1 MTPFLL
7 ASPHCLPRAIR
18 TCLHGTPQ
26 LMLGALL
33 IGSIG
38 LAWGEDPF
46 AKSAAIVSRH
56 KAVFNTPPKQV
67 PSFHGVDSPIT
78 GNGDIGLTVSGR
90 PARQRYWI
98 SKNDFW
104 KSGPD
109 YKQCGPSLIGG
120 IDVRIN
126 QLQDASYHV
135 EQILYQP
142 VLRSTFATPDTTVTL
157 EARVVASDGM
167 ILLELSTDKQAVQ
180 VELNLWAKDGFG
192 SETATGQDGDV
203 VWVSRKFKTPDL
215 LFPSEAVVA
224 LRTTPSRGTSFSLQ
238 PGQPVTIAAAV
249 MTNHDTKDY
258 DALAREK
265 ARRADPADI
274 ARLKAEHQKWWQEF
288 WAASYVELDDKL
300 LEKYYYGS
308 HYIMACCSRNGKF
321 PPGLYGN
328 WITSD
333 RTAWSGDIHLNYNH
347 EAPFWAL
354 YSSNRVGLTD
364 CYDTPLLEHLEE
376 FQADARKLLNKNG
389 AYASVALGPKGLT
402 CRFQDKAGMDASYQE
417 KCGENSSYQDLA
429 GTPMFLGQKSN
440 AVFASMNM
448 VLRYQYTYDTDYVAK
463 VYPYLAAVAGFWEDY
478 LTLEN
483 GRYVIHDD
491 NFDEVG
497 PWQGKDW
504 KQSYGDFNPSPTLG
518 FLRVFFKAIIG
529 ISEDLNQDAPKREQ
543 WRLILAGLSDWPV
556 AEENGSKRFR
566 ACEGG
571 SSTAAKSIGLD
582 YSIMHGL
589 VFPATNIGL
598 NSEPV
603 LLDRIRKDLDRWTN
617 KEWLHHGNA
626 FQSVF
631 IGAARVGYDP
641 DFLFAKARAKIAAD
655 AYPNLWIYAGGG
667 GIETCSGI
675 PGMLN
680 EMMLQS
686 HDNVIRVFPVF
697 PATQKAS
704 FYRLRTFGAFLVS
717 SAIDNGA
724 IAQVVIESEKG
735 RPCVMLN
742 PWPGRTVA
750 IHRNGKLAQH
760 LTGMQLQLATAAGE
774 HLLLVPEHP

>member
-1 MTPFLL
+1 MTRLVFAWPLYPP
-7 ASPHCLPRAIR
+7 STIR
-18 TCLHGTPQ
+18 TWLRRSSRFFLGT
-26 LMLGALL
+26 LL

-38 LAWGEDPF
+38 LACGEDPC
-46 AKSAAIVSRH
+46 AKSAEIVSRH
-56 KAVFNTPPKQV
+56 KAVFNSPSKQV

-120 IDVRIN
+120 IDVSID
-126 QLQDASYHV
+126 QLTDASYHV
-135 EQILYQP
+135 EQILYEP
-142 VLRSTFATPDTTVTL
+142 VLRSTFTTPDTTVTL
-157 EARVVASDGM
+157 EARVVATDGI
-167 ILLELSTDKQAVQ
+167 ILLELSTDKHPVQ

-192 SETATGQDGDV
+192 SETAKGQDGDV

-215 LFPSEAVVA
+215 LFPSEAMVA
-224 LRTTPSRGTSFSLQ
+224 LRTVPARGNAFSLE
-238 PGQPVTIAAAV
+238 PGHPLIIAAAV
-249 MTNHDTKDY
+249 MTNHDTKNY
-258 DALAREK
+258 EALTMEMAK
-265 ARRADPADI
+265 RADSANI
-274 ARLKAEHQKWWQEF
+274 TRLKSAHQKWWQDF
-288 WAASYVELDDKL
+288 WATSYVELDDKL

-308 HYIMACCSRNGKF
+308 HYIMACCSRNGQF

-354 YSSNRVGLTD
+354 YSSNHVSLTD

-376 FQADARKLLNKNG
+376 FQTDARKHLNQKG

-429 GTPMFLGQKSN
+429 GQPMFLGQKSN
-440 AVFASMNM
+440 ALFASMNM
-448 VLRYQYTYDTDYVAK
+448 LLRYHYTYDQDYATK
-463 VYPYLAAVAGFWEDY
+463 IYPYLAAVAAFWEGY

-491 NFDEVG
+491 NFDEIG

-504 KQSYGDFNPSPTLG
+504 KLGYGDFNSSPSLG
-518 FLRVFFKAIIG
+518 FLRVFLKAIIG
-529 ISEDLNQDAPKREQ
+529 ISEDLNRDADKRGK
-543 WRLILAGLSDWPV
+543 WRHILAGLSDWPV
-556 AEENGSKRFR
+556 AEDNGCTRFR
-566 ACEGG
+566 ACESG

-598 NSEPV
+598 NSAPV
-603 LLDRIRKDLDRWTN
+603 MLDRIRDDLRRWTD

-686 HDNVIRVFPVF
+686 HDDVLRIFPVF
-697 PATQKAS
+697 PAKQKAA
-704 FYRLRTFGAFLVS
+704 FFRLRTFGAFLVS
-717 SAIDNGA
+717 SAIDHGT
-724 IAQVVIESEKG
+724 ITQVVIESVKG
-735 RPCVMLN
+735 RPCILLN
-742 PWPGRTVA
+742 PWPGCTVS
-750 IHRNGKLAQH
+750 IHRNGQLAQH
-760 LTGMQLQLATAAGE
+760 MSGKQLQLATTAGE
-774 HLLLVPEHP
+774 HLRLVPDK